1 MKKNTHFKLEHSNSD
16 WNWKKTCN
24 RTFCSS
30 KLNFL
35 WNERHQ
41 EFQSQSAMS
50 TRCCWKLDFHLM
62 KSCECVCVCVYT
74 CISVSNQRAY
84 TKFVLVSIYISIF
97 VFLLLSKPF
106 VFFCVRN
113 GFGYFET
120 SNLNGAEKKKDEK
133 KGKKRSR
140 TELLNGAKSP

>member
-1 MKKNTHFKLEHSNSD
+1 MKEWKKNTHFKLEHSNSD

-50 TRCCWKLDFHLM
+50 TRFCWKLDFHLM
-62 KSCECVCVCVYT
+62 KSCECVCVCVCIRVFQYLISALIPNSCWSQYT
-74 CISVSNQRAY
+74 FRFSFFFFFRNHLFS
-84 TKFVLVSIYISIF
+84 F
-97 VFLLLSKPF
+97 VFEMVSAISKHRIWMEP
-106 VFFCVRN
+106 R
-113 GFGYFET
+113 
-120 SNLNGAEKKKDEK
+120 KRKMKR
-133 KGKKRSR
+133 KGKK
-140 TELLNGAKSP
+140 EVEQNY